1 MKNNL
6 AKLFNAEKPIIGMI
20 HLAGSDS
27 QERIKRGI
35 EELVLYDQE
44 KVSGAIIEDYHGSSI
59 DVYGVLKES
68 QKLKLKIVKG
78 VNVLRDPYSAFELA
92 SNFGAKFIQF
102 DSVQTPDLNLKIYSA
117 LREKYPNIFVLG
129 GVGFKYTMPTGNPLK
144 QDLEE
149 GMQRCGA
156 IVTTGAGTGIET
168 PIEKL
173 RAYKKILGN
182 FPLIAGAGVNAD
194 NIKEQLSVADGA
206 IIGSSFKPEGN
217 TFLPVDRNLVKSIM
231 EIVLKLK

>member
-1 MKNNL
+1 MENNL

-27 QERIKRGI
+27 HERIQRGL
-35 EELVLYDQE
+35 EELMLYDKE
-44 KVSGAIIEDYHGSSI
+44 NVNGAIIEDYHGTSI

-102 DSVQTPDLNLKIYSA
+102 DSVQTRDLNLKIYSA
-117 LREKYPNIFVLG
+117 LREQYPKISVLG
-129 GVGFKYTMPTGNPLK
+129 GVGFKYTLPTGNPLE

-149 GMQRCGA
+149 GMQRCEA

-173 RAYKKILGN
+173 KAYKKILGN
-182 FPLIAGAGVNAD
+182 FPLIVGAGVNAD

-206 IIGSSFKPEGN
+206 IIGSYFKPEGN
-217 TFLPVDRNLVKSIM
+217 TFLPVDRKLVRNIVNLVK
-231 EIVLKLK
+231 